1 MDKAEKLN
9 TEMSAEQSLNWI
21 WKVVG
26 MRRKKKTNQNS
37 NKKSREPPRQHD
49 PGWGTREGNQELHQ
63 DQARQQE
70 DQGRGPRGV
79 VRTRILSEGKKN

>member
-26 MRRKKKTNQNS
+26 MRRKKRQIKTRLKRVENLLANMTPVGEPEKETRNS
-37 NKKSREPPRQHD
+37 TRTRLDSKR
-49 PGWGTREGNQELHQ
+49 TREEDPEEL
-63 DQARQQE
+63 
-70 DQGRGPRGV
+70 
-79 VRTRILSEGKKN
+79 

>member
-26 MRRKKKTNQNS
+26 MRRKKRPIKTRLKRVENILANMTPVGEPEKETRNS
-37 NKKSREPPRQHD
+37 TRTRLDSKR
-49 PGWGTREGNQELHQ
+49 TREEDPEEL
-63 DQARQQE
+63 
-70 DQGRGPRGV
+70 
-79 VRTRILSEGKKN
+79 